1 MGFFVQMLVSAGT
14 EAVKALIDWLAKTV
28 AKSAR

>member
-1 MGFFVQMLVSAGT
+1 MLPSAGT

-28 AKSAR
+28 AKPTRRPSAV